1 MTHWERKAARRA
13 YRHASR
19 SSYGSSGGSHS
30 AFYGSY
36 GGSSSSGGSSSGSYG
51 YYGYSYGYAAPAAS
65 VGYSS
70 MSPMTSSMPVDA
82 YRVITDEPVGDV
94 AGDSGEEVQTPAP
107 SDSTE
112 FVPKDGVLLL
122 VSVPNKAKVLV
133 NGSETT
139 STGSLRRFVSRGLQ
153 EGATYDYTVTMV
165 VNDGEKPVEETQVI
179 SVTAGE
185 LSRISFEESL
195 QLTTSLTVHVPEK
208 STVWLAGNMTDS
220 TGTTRTFE
228 TSALPTGSAWENY
241 EIRVVTKHAGKE
253 HTISKVID
261 LAAGDDVELSFET
274 SDTLAD
280 ASLIEKTASIQ

>member
-1 MTHWERKAARRA
+1 
-13 YRHASR
+13 
-19 SSYGSSGGSHS
+19 
-30 AFYGSY
+30 
-36 GGSSSSGGSSSGSYG
+36 
-51 YYGYSYGYAAPAAS
+51 
-65 VGYSS
+65 
-70 MSPMTSSMPVDA
+70 MPVDA

-94 AGDSGEEVQTPAP
+94 AGDSSEEVQTPAP

-179 SVTAGE
+179 SVMAGE
-185 LSRISFEESL
+185 LSKISFEESL
-195 QLTTSLTVHVPEK
+195 QLTTSLTVHVPEN

-228 TSALPTGSAWENY
+228 TSALPTGSAWEDY
-241 EIRVVTKHAGKE
+241 EIRVVTKHDGKE
-253 HTISKVID
+253 HTVSKVID
-261 LAAGDDVELSFET
+261 LAAGDDVELSFEKA
-274 SDTLAD
+274 DTLAD

>member
-1 MTHWERKAARRA
+1 
-13 YRHASR
+13 
-19 SSYGSSGGSHS
+19 
-30 AFYGSY
+30 
-36 GGSSSSGGSSSGSYG
+36 
-51 YYGYSYGYAAPAAS
+51 
-65 VGYSS
+65 
-70 MSPMTSSMPVDA
+70 MPVDA

-122 VSVPNKAKVLV
+122 VSVPNRAKVLV

-139 STGSLRRFVSRGLQ
+139 STGSLRRFVSSGLQ

-179 SVTAGE
+179 SVMAGE
-185 LSRISFEESL
+185 LSKVSFEESL

-241 EIRVVTKHAGKE
+241 EIRVVTKHDGKE
-253 HTISKVID
+253 HTVSKVID

-274 SDTLAD
+274 ADTLAD

>member
-1 MTHWERKAARRA
+1 
-13 YRHASR
+13 
-19 SSYGSSGGSHS
+19 
-30 AFYGSY
+30 
-36 GGSSSSGGSSSGSYG
+36 
-51 YYGYSYGYAAPAAS
+51 
-65 VGYSS
+65 
-70 MSPMTSSMPVDA
+70 MPVDA

-94 AGDSGEEVQTPAP
+94 AGDSSEEVQTPAP

-165 VNDGEKPVEETQVI
+165 VNDGEKPVEETQEI
-179 SVTAGE
+179 SVMAGE
-185 LSRISFEESL
+185 LSKISFEESL

-228 TSALPTGSAWENY
+228 TSALPTGSAWEDY
-241 EIRVVTKHAGKE
+241 EIRVVTKHDGKE
-253 HTISKVID
+253 HTVSKVID
-261 LAAGDDVELSFET
+261 LAAGDDVELSFEKA
-274 SDTLAD
+274 DTLAD

>member
-1 MTHWERKAARRA
+1 
-13 YRHASR
+13 
-19 SSYGSSGGSHS
+19 
-30 AFYGSY
+30 
-36 GGSSSSGGSSSGSYG
+36 
-51 YYGYSYGYAAPAAS
+51 
-65 VGYSS
+65 
-70 MSPMTSSMPVDA
+70 MPVDA

-122 VSVPNKAKVLV
+122 VSVPNDAKVLV

-165 VNDGEKPVEETQVI
+165 VDNVEKPIEETQVI

-185 LSRISFEESL
+185 LSKVSFEEL
-195 QLTTSLTVHVPEK
+195 ELTTSLTVHVPEE

-220 TGTTRTFE
+220 TGATRTFE
-228 TSALPTGSAWENY
+228 TSALPTGSTWENY
-241 EIRVVTKHAGKE
+241 EIRVVTTHAGGE
-253 HTISKVID
+253 QTVSKVID
-261 LAAGDDVELSFET
+261 LAAGDDVELSF
-274 SDTLAD
+274 DTADVLAD
-280 ASLIEKTASIQ
+280 ASIIEKTASIQ

>member
-1 MTHWERKAARRA
+1 
-13 YRHASR
+13 
-19 SSYGSSGGSHS
+19 
-30 AFYGSY
+30 
-36 GGSSSSGGSSSGSYG
+36 
-51 YYGYSYGYAAPAAS
+51 
-65 VGYSS
+65 
-70 MSPMTSSMPVDA
+70 MPVDA

-122 VSVPNKAKVLV
+122 VSVPNDAKVLV

-165 VNDGEKPVEETQVI
+165 VDNVEKPIEETQVI

-185 LSRISFEESL
+185 LSKVSFAELE
-195 QLTTSLTVHVPEK
+195 LTTSLTVHVPEE

-220 TGTTRTFE
+220 TGATRTFE
-228 TSALPTGSAWENY
+228 TSALPTGSTWENY
-241 EIRVVTKHAGKE
+241 EIRVVTTHAGGE
-253 HTISKVID
+253 QTVSKVID
-261 LAAGDDVELSFET
+261 LAAGDDVELSF
-274 SDTLAD
+274 DTADVLAD
-280 ASLIEKTASIQ
+280 ASIIEKTASIQ

>member
-1 MTHWERKAARRA
+1 
-13 YRHASR
+13 
-19 SSYGSSGGSHS
+19 
-30 AFYGSY
+30 
-36 GGSSSSGGSSSGSYG
+36 
-51 YYGYSYGYAAPAAS
+51 
-65 VGYSS
+65 
-70 MSPMTSSMPVDA
+70 MPVDA

-107 SDSTE
+107 TDSTQ

-122 VSVPNKAKVLV
+122 VSVPDDAKVLV

-165 VNDGEKPVEETQVI
+165 VGDGEKPVEETQTV
-179 SVTAGE
+179 SVMAGE
-185 LSRISFEESL
+185 LSKVSFEESS
-195 QLTTSLTVHVPEK
+195 QLTTSLTVHVPEE

-220 TGTTRTFE
+220 TGATRTFE
-228 TSALPTGSAWENY
+228 TSALPTGSTWENY
-241 EIRVVTKHAGKE
+241 EIRVVTKHAGEEK
-253 HTISKVID
+253 TVSKVIN

-274 SDTLAD
+274 TDALAD